1 MSNLNAVSNLNAM
14 SNVNAALQTPMMV
27 KLVLNE
33 N

>member
-1 MSNLNAVSNLNAM
+1 MSNLNAVSDLNAM
-14 SNVNAALQTPMMV
+14 FNVNAAPHTPTMV